1 MARYGVQIRVAC
13 LGTAVLLFMAG
24 CGQPDETATRGYLKV
39 SSAEVAF
46 PYIESSAI
54 KYQQVYNE
62 AYIDVGKTTSRE
74 ALVDL
79 SEGRSRLAVLSRE
92 PNETEVE
99 ALSAGEPD
107 FITRTVAHDALAVIV
122 HGDNPV
128 EDLTVGQLR
137 DIYTGKITNWREL
150 GGKDMAIRP
159 LVRDRNSGTYEVF
172 EDVVLDG
179 AEYGSNVYPCSTMV
193 HLAGLA
199 SAYPGTI
206 GITGLLIT
214 NSSRSSAT
222 MAYAYYKTIRIAE
235 EEGGPYL
242 LPTQHKLLYEP
253 NNTRKKLYP
262 LRRPLV
268 LCYFKRSSLEVN
280 LVSGFV
286 TFLTAVKGQQIAID
300 EGVVPATMP
309 VRTVKL
315 Q

>member
-1 MARYGVQIRVAC
+1 MARFGVHFRLVFSGA
-13 LGTAVLLFMAG
+13 ALLFFTTG

-46 PYIESSAI
+46 PYIESSAV
-54 KYQQVYNE
+54 KYSQVYNE
-62 AYIDVGKTTSRE
+62 AFIDVGKTTSRE

-92 PNETEVE
+92 PNESEVE
-99 ALSAGEPD
+99 ALSAGEAD
-107 FITRTVAHDALAVIV
+107 FISRTVAHDALAVIV

-137 DIYTGKITNWREL
+137 DIYTGKITNWRDL

-172 EDVVLDG
+172 QDNVLKG
-179 AEYGSNVYPCSTMV
+179 VEYGANVYPCSTMT
-193 HLAGLA
+193 ALA
-199 SAYPGTI
+199 SIAGAYSGTI

-214 NSSRSSAT
+214 TDVET
-222 MAYAYYKTIRIAE
+222 MAYYKTIRIAE
-235 EEGGPYL
+235 DESGPYL
-242 LPTQHKLLYEP
+242 LPTQHKLLFEP
-253 NNTRKKLYP
+253 NNERKKLYP

>member
-1 MARYGVQIRVAC
+1 MAWKGVQIRVAC
-13 LGTAVLLFMAG
+13 TGAVLLIIMAG

-46 PYIESSAI
+46 PYIESSAV
-54 KYQQVYNE
+54 KFGQVYNE
-62 AYIDVGKTTSRE
+62 AFVDVGRTTSRE

-79 SEGRSRLAVLSRE
+79 ADGRSRLAVLSRE
-92 PNETEVE
+92 PNESEVE
-99 ALSAGEPD
+99 ALSSGEPD

-128 EDLTVGQLR
+128 EDLTVGQLK
-137 DIYTGKITNWREL
+137 DIFTGKITNWREV
-150 GGKDMAIRP
+150 GGEDRAIRP

-172 EDVVLDG
+172 QDMVLDG
-179 AEYGSNVYPCSTMV
+179 AEYGESVYPCSTMAA
-193 HLAGLA
+193 LAGIA
-199 SAYPGTI
+199 GAYPAAI

-214 NSSRSSAT
+214 TDVQT
-222 MAYAYYKTIRIAE
+222 MAYYKTIRIAE
-235 EEGGPYL
+235 DEGGPYL

-253 NNTRKKLYP
+253 NNERKKLYP

-268 LCYFKRSSLEVN
+268 LCYFKRPLQVN

-300 EGVVPATMP
+300 EGIVPATMP

>member
-1 MARYGVQIRVAC
+1 MARYGVHFRLVFTGSA
-13 LGTAVLLFMAG
+13 LLFFMTG

-46 PYIESSAI
+46 PYIESAAV
-54 KYQQVYNE
+54 KYEQVYNE
-62 AYIDVGKTTSRE
+62 AFIDVGKSTSRQ

-79 SEGRSRLAVLSRE
+79 SEGRSRLAVISRE
-92 PNETEVE
+92 PNESEVE
-99 ALSAGEPD
+99 ALSAGEAD

-122 HGDNPV
+122 HGDNPI
-128 EDLTVGQLR
+128 EDLTTGQLR

-150 GGKDMAIRP
+150 GGEDRAIRP

-172 EDVVLDG
+172 QDMVLDG
-179 AEYGSNVYPCSTMV
+179 AEYGESVYPCSTMAALV
-193 HLAGLA
+193 GIAG
-199 SAYPGTI
+199 AYPSAI

-222 MAYAYYKTIRIAE
+222 MGYYKTIRIAE
-235 EEGGPYL
+235 EEGGSYL
-242 LPTQHKLLYEP
+242 LPTQHKLLQE
-253 NNTRKKLYP
+253 LYP

>member
-1 MARYGVQIRVAC
+1 MARHGVQIRLARMGAA
-13 LGTAVLLFMAG
+13 LLLFMTG
-24 CGQPDETATRGYLKV
+24 CGEPDETATRGYLKV
-39 SSAEVAF
+39 SSAEVAY
-46 PYIESSAI
+46 PYIENSAV
-54 KYQQVYNE
+54 KYEQIYNE
-62 AYIDVGKTTSRE
+62 SFIDVGKTTSRE

-79 SEGRSRLAVLSRE
+79 AEGRSRLAVMSRE

-107 FITRTVAHDALAVIV
+107 FITRTVAHDALAVIL

-128 EDLTVGQLR
+128 DDLTVGQLK
-137 DIYTGKITNWREL
+137 DIYTGKITNWREV
-150 GGKDMAIRP
+150 GGADMAIRP

-172 EDVVLDG
+172 EEMVLDG
-179 AEYGSNVYPCSTMV
+179 AEYGASVYPCSTMAA
-193 HLAGLA
+193 LAGIVG
-199 SAYPGTI
+199 AYPGTI

-214 NSSRSSAT
+214 TDVET
-222 MAYAYYKTIRIAE
+222 MAYYKTIRIAE

-253 NNTRKKLYP
+253 DKQGKKLYP

-300 EGVVPATMP
+300 QGVVPATMP

-315 Q
+315 D

>member
-1 MARYGVQIRVAC
+1 MARKGFQIRVAC
-13 LGTAVLLFMAG
+13 TGAVLLIIMAG

-46 PYIESSAI
+46 PYIESSAV
-54 KYQQVYNE
+54 KFGQVYNE
-62 AYIDVGKTTSRE
+62 AFIDVGRTTSRE

-79 SEGRSRLAVLSRE
+79 ADGRSRLAVLSRE
-92 PNETEVE
+92 PNESEVE

-128 EDLTVGQLR
+128 EDLTVGQLK
-137 DIYTGKITNWREL
+137 DIFTGKITNWREV
-150 GGKDMAIRP
+150 GGEDRAIRP

-172 EDVVLDG
+172 QDMVLDG
-179 AEYGSNVYPCSTMV
+179 AEYGESVYPCSTMAA
-193 HLAGLA
+193 LAGIA
-199 SAYPGTI
+199 GAYPAAI

-214 NSSRSSAT
+214 TDVQT
-222 MAYAYYKTIRIAE
+222 MAYYKTIRIAE
-235 EEGGPYL
+235 DEGGPYL

-253 NNTRKKLYP
+253 NNERKKLYP

-268 LCYFKRSSLEVN
+268 LCYFKRPLEVN

-300 EGVVPATMP
+300 EGIVPATMP

>member
-1 MARYGVQIRVAC
+1 MARFGVHFRLAFS
-13 LGTAVLLFMAG
+13 GAALLFFMTG

-46 PYIESSAI
+46 PYIESSAV
-54 KYQQVYNE
+54 KYAQVYNE
-62 AYIDVGKTTSRE
+62 AFVDVGKTTSRE

-92 PNETEVE
+92 PNESEVE
-99 ALSAGEPD
+99 ALSAGEAD

-172 EDVVLDG
+172 EDVVLEG
-179 AEYGSNVYPCSTMV
+179 AEYGANVYPCSTM
-193 HLAGLA
+193 AALA
-199 SAYPGTI
+199 SIAGAYPGTI

-214 NSSRSSAT
+214 NDVQT
-222 MAYAYYKTIRIAE
+222 MAYYKTIRIAE
-235 EEGGPYL
+235 DEGGPYL
-242 LPTQHKLLYEP
+242 LPTQHKLLQE
-253 NNTRKKLYP
+253 LYP

>member
-1 MARYGVQIRVAC
+1 MARFGVHFRLAFS
-13 LGTAVLLFMAG
+13 GAALLFFMTG

-46 PYIESSAI
+46 PYIESSAV
-54 KYQQVYNE
+54 KYEQVYNE
-62 AYIDVGKTTSRE
+62 AFIDVGKTTSRE

-92 PNETEVE
+92 PNESEVE
-99 ALSAGEPD
+99 ALSAGEAD

-172 EDVVLDG
+172 EDVVLEG
-179 AEYGSNVYPCSTMV
+179 AEYGANVYPCSTMAA
-193 HLAGLA
+193 LANIAG
-199 SAYPGTI
+199 AYPNTI

-214 NSSRSSAT
+214 NSSRSTAT
-222 MAYAYYKTIRIAE
+222 MAYYKTIRIAE
-235 EEGGPYL
+235 DESGPYL
-242 LPTQHKLLYEP
+242 LPTQHKLLQE
-253 NNTRKKLYP
+253 LYP

>member
-1 MARYGVQIRVAC
+1 MAWKGVHIRVAC
-13 LGTAVLLFMAG
+13 MGAALLFFMTG

-46 PYIESSAI
+46 PYIESSAV
-54 KYQQVYNE
+54 KFGQVYNE
-62 AYIDVGKTTSRE
+62 AFIDVGRTTSRE

-79 SEGRSRLAVLSRE
+79 ADGRSRLAVLSRE
-92 PNETEVE
+92 PNESEVE

-128 EDLTVGQLR
+128 EDLTVGQLK
-137 DIYTGKITNWREL
+137 DIFTGKITNWREV
-150 GGKDMAIRP
+150 GGEDRAIRP

-172 EDVVLDG
+172 QDMVLDG
-179 AEYGSNVYPCSTMV
+179 AEYGESVYPCSTMAA
-193 HLAGLA
+193 LAGIA
-199 SAYPGTI
+199 GAYPSAI

-214 NSSRSSAT
+214 TDVQT
-222 MAYAYYKTIRIAE
+222 MAYYKTIRIAE
-235 EEGGPYL
+235 DEGGTYL

-253 NNTRKKLYP
+253 NNERKKLYP

-268 LCYFKRSSLEVN
+268 LCYFKRPLEVN

-300 EGVVPATMP
+300 EGIVPATMP

>member
-1 MARYGVQIRVAC
+1 MAWKGFHIRVAC
-13 LGTAVLLFMAG
+13 TGAVLLIIMAG

-46 PYIESSAI
+46 PYIESSAV
-54 KYQQVYNE
+54 KFEQVYNE
-62 AYIDVGKTTSRE
+62 AFVDVGSTTSRA

-79 SEGRSRLAVLSRE
+79 ADGRSRLAVLSRE
-92 PNETEVE
+92 PNESEVE

-128 EDLTVGQLR
+128 EDLTVGQLKE
-137 DIYTGKITNWREL
+137 IFTGKITNWREV
-150 GGKDMAIRP
+150 GGEDRAIRP

-172 EDVVLDG
+172 QDMVLDG
-179 AEYGSNVYPCSTMV
+179 AEYGESVYPCSTMAA
-193 HLAGLA
+193 LAGIA
-199 SAYPGTI
+199 GAYPAAI

-214 NSSRSSAT
+214 TDVQT
-222 MAYAYYKTIRIAE
+222 MAYYKTIRIAE
-235 EEGGPYL
+235 DEGGPYL

-253 NNTRKKLYP
+253 NNERKKLYP

-268 LCYFKRSSLEVN
+268 LCYFKRPLEVN

-300 EGVVPATMP
+300 EGIVPATMP

>member
-1 MARYGVQIRVAC
+1 MAWKGVHIRLAC
-13 LGTAVLLFMAG
+13 MGAALLFFMAG

-46 PYIESSAI
+46 PYIESSAV
-54 KYQQVYNE
+54 KFEQVYNE
-62 AYIDVGKTTSRE
+62 AFIDVGRTTSRE

-79 SEGRSRLAVLSRE
+79 ADGRSRLAVMSRE
-92 PNETEVE
+92 PNESEVE

-128 EDLTVGQLR
+128 EDLTVAQLK
-137 DIYTGKITNWREL
+137 DIYTGKITNWREV
-150 GGKDMAIRP
+150 GGEDRAIRP

-172 EDVVLDG
+172 QDMVLDG
-179 AEYGSNVYPCSTMV
+179 AEYGESVYPCSTMAA
-193 HLAGLA
+193 LAGIA
-199 SAYPGTI
+199 GAYPAAI

-214 NSSRSSAT
+214 TDVQT
-222 MAYAYYKTIRIAE
+222 MAYYKTIRIAE
-235 EEGGPYL
+235 NEDGPYL

-253 NNTRKKLYP
+253 NNERKKLYP

-268 LCYFKRSSLEVN
+268 LCYFKRPLEVN

-300 EGVVPATMP
+300 EGIVPATMP

>member
-1 MARYGVQIRVAC
+1 MARHGVQIRLAC
-13 LGTAVLLFMAG
+13 MGAAFLFFMTG
-24 CGQPDETATRGYLKV
+24 CGEPNETATRGYLKV

-46 PYIESSAI
+46 PYIESSAV
-54 KYQQVYNE
+54 KYEQIYNE
-62 AYIDVGKTTSRE
+62 SFIDVGKTTSRE

-79 SEGRSRLAVLSRE
+79 AEGRSRLAVMSRE
-92 PNETEVE
+92 PNESEVE

-107 FITRTVAHDALAVIV
+107 FITRTVAHDALAVIL

-128 EDLTVGQLR
+128 DDLTVGQLK
-137 DIYTGKITNWREL
+137 DIYTGKIRNWREV
-150 GGKDMAIRP
+150 GGADMAIRP

-172 EDVVLDG
+172 KEMVLDG
-179 AEYGSNVYPCSTMV
+179 AEYGASVYPCSTMAA
-193 HLAGLA
+193 LAGIVG
-199 SAYPGTI
+199 AYPGTI

-214 NSSRSSAT
+214 TDVET
-222 MAYAYYKTIRIAE
+222 MAYYKTIRIAE

-242 LPTQHKLLYEP
+242 LPTQHKLLDEP
-253 NNTRKKLYP
+253 DKQGKKLYP

-300 EGVVPATMP
+300 QGVVPATMP

-315 Q
+315 D

>member
-1 MARYGVQIRVAC
+1 MARFGVQFRLAISGA
-13 LGTAVLLFMAG
+13 ALLFFMTG

-54 KYQQVYNE
+54 KYEQVYNE
-62 AYIDVGKTTSRE
+62 AFIDVGKSTSRE

-92 PNETEVE
+92 PNESEVE
-99 ALSAGEPD
+99 ALSAGEAD

-172 EDVVLDG
+172 EDVVLEG
-179 AEYGSNVYPCSTMV
+179 AEYGANVYPCSTM
-193 HLAGLA
+193 AALA
-199 SAYPGTI
+199 SIAGAYPGTI

-214 NSSRSSAT
+214 RSTTT
-222 MAYAYYKTIRIAE
+222 MAYYKTIRIAE
-235 EEGGPYL
+235 DESGPYL
-242 LPTQHKLLYEP
+242 LPTQHKLLQE
-253 NNTRKKLYP
+253 LYP

-280 LVSGFV
+280 LVSGYV

>member
-1 MARYGVQIRVAC
+1 MAWKGAHIRVAC
-13 LGTAVLLFMAG
+13 TGAVLLFLMAG

-46 PYIESSAI
+46 PYIESSAV
-54 KYQQVYNE
+54 KFGQVYNE
-62 AYIDVGKTTSRE
+62 AFVDVGRTTSRE

-79 SEGRSRLAVLSRE
+79 ADGRSRLAVMSRE
-92 PNETEVE
+92 PNESEVE
-99 ALSAGEPD
+99 ALSAGEQD

-128 EDLTVGQLR
+128 EDLTIGQLK
-137 DIYTGKITNWREL
+137 DIFTGKITNWREV
-150 GGKDMAIRP
+150 GGEDRAIRP
-159 LVRDRNSGTYEVF
+159 LVRDRNSGTYEIF
-172 EDVVLDG
+172 QDMVLDG
-179 AEYGSNVYPCSTMV
+179 AEYGESVYPCSTMAA
-193 HLAGLA
+193 LAGIA
-199 SAYPGTI
+199 GAYPAAI

-214 NSSRSSAT
+214 TDVQT
-222 MAYAYYKTIRIAE
+222 MAYYKTIRIAE
-235 EEGGPYL
+235 DEGGPYL

-253 NNTRKKLYP
+253 NNERKKLYP

-268 LCYFKRSSLEVN
+268 LCYFKRPLQVN

-300 EGVVPATMP
+300 EGIVPATMP

>member
-1 MARYGVQIRVAC
+1 MAWKGVHIRVAC
-13 LGTAVLLFMAG
+13 MGAALLFFMTG

-46 PYIESSAI
+46 PYIESSAV
-54 KYQQVYNE
+54 KFGQVYNE
-62 AYIDVGKTTSRE
+62 AFVDVGRTTSRE

-79 SEGRSRLAVLSRE
+79 ADGRSRLAVLSRE
-92 PNETEVE
+92 PNESEVE
-99 ALSAGEPD
+99 ALSSGEPD

-128 EDLTVGQLR
+128 EDLTVGQLK
-137 DIYTGKITNWREL
+137 DIFTGKITNWREV
-150 GGKDMAIRP
+150 GGEDRAIRP

-172 EDVVLDG
+172 QDMVLDG
-179 AEYGSNVYPCSTMV
+179 AEYGESVYPCSTMAA
-193 HLAGLA
+193 LAGIA
-199 SAYPGTI
+199 GAYPAAI

-214 NSSRSSAT
+214 TDVQT
-222 MAYAYYKTIRIAE
+222 MAYYKTIRIAE
-235 EEGGPYL
+235 DEGGPYL

-253 NNTRKKLYP
+253 NNERKKLYP

-268 LCYFKRSSLEVN
+268 LCYFKRPLEVN

-300 EGVVPATMP
+300 EGIVPATMP

>member
-1 MARYGVQIRVAC
+1 MARFGVHFRLA
-13 LGTAVLLFMAG
+13 LSGAALLFFMTG

-46 PYIESSAI
+46 PYIESSAV
-54 KYQQVYNE
+54 KYEQVYNE
-62 AYIDVGKTTSRE
+62 AFIDVGKTTSRE

-92 PNETEVE
+92 PNESEVE
-99 ALSAGEPD
+99 ALSAGEAD

-150 GGKDMAIRP
+150 GGMDMAIRP

-172 EDVVLDG
+172 EDVVLEG
-179 AEYGSNVYPCSTMV
+179 AEYGANVYPCSTM
-193 HLAGLA
+193 AALA
-199 SAYPGTI
+199 SIAGAYPGTI

-214 NSSRSSAT
+214 NSSRSTAT
-222 MAYAYYKTIRIAE
+222 MAYYKTIRIAE
-235 EEGGPYL
+235 DESGPYL

-253 NNTRKKLYP
+253 NNERKKLYP

-268 LCYFKRSSLEVN
+268 LCYFKRPLQVN

>member
-1 MARYGVQIRVAC
+1 MARYGVHFRLVFTGA
-13 LGTAVLLFMAG
+13 ALLFFMTG

-46 PYIESSAI
+46 PYIESAAV
-54 KYQQVYNE
+54 KYEQVYNE
-62 AYIDVGKTTSRE
+62 AFVDVGKTTSRQ

-79 SEGRSRLAVLSRE
+79 SEGRSRLAVISRE
-92 PNETEVE
+92 PNESEVE
-99 ALSAGEPD
+99 ALSSGEAD

-122 HGDNPV
+122 HGDNPI
-128 EDLTVGQLR
+128 EDLTMGQLR

-150 GGKDMAIRP
+150 GGEDRAIRP

-172 EDVVLDG
+172 QDMVLDG
-179 AEYGSNVYPCSTMV
+179 AEYGESVYPCSTMAA
-193 HLAGLA
+193 LAGIA
-199 SAYPGTI
+199 GAYPSAI

-214 NSSRSSAT
+214 NSSRSSTT
-222 MAYAYYKTIRIAE
+222 MAYYKTIRIAE

-242 LPTQHKLLYEP
+242 LPTQHKLLQE
-253 NNTRKKLYP
+253 LYP

>member
-1 MARYGVQIRVAC
+1 MARKGFQVRVAC
-13 LGTAVLLFMAG
+13 TGVALLIIMAG

-46 PYIESSAI
+46 PYIESSAV
-54 KYQQVYNE
+54 KFGQVYNE
-62 AYIDVGKTTSRE
+62 AFVDVGRTTSRE

-79 SEGRSRLAVLSRE
+79 ADGRSRLAVLSRG
-92 PNETEVE
+92 PNESEVE
-99 ALSAGEPD
+99 ALSSGEPD

-128 EDLTVGQLR
+128 EDLTVGQLK
-137 DIYTGKITNWREL
+137 DIFTGKITNWREV
-150 GGKDMAIRP
+150 GGEDRAIRP

-172 EDVVLDG
+172 QDMVLDG
-179 AEYGSNVYPCSTMV
+179 AEYGESVYPCSTMAA
-193 HLAGLA
+193 LAGIA
-199 SAYPGTI
+199 GAYPAAI

-214 NSSRSSAT
+214 TDVQT
-222 MAYAYYKTIRIAE
+222 MAYYKTIRIAE
-235 EEGGPYL
+235 DEGGPYL

-253 NNTRKKLYP
+253 NNERKKLYP

-268 LCYFKRSSLEVN
+268 LCYFKRPLEVN

-300 EGVVPATMP
+300 EGIVPATMP

>member
-1 MARYGVQIRVAC
+1 MG
-13 LGTAVLLFMAG
+13 AVLLFFTTG

-54 KYQQVYNE
+54 KYEQVYNE
-62 AYIDVGKTTSRE
+62 AFIDVGRTTSRE

-79 SEGRSRLAVLSRE
+79 AEGRSRLAVMSRE
-92 PNETEVE
+92 PNESEVE

-128 EDLTVGQLR
+128 EDLTVAQLK
-137 DIYTGKITNWREL
+137 DIFTGKITNWREV
-150 GGKDMAIRP
+150 GGEDRAIRP

-172 EDVVLDG
+172 QDMVLDG
-179 AEYGSNVYPCSTMV
+179 AEYGESVYPCSTMAA
-193 HLAGLA
+193 LAGIA
-199 SAYPGTI
+199 GAYPSAI
-206 GITGLLIT
+206 GVTGLLIT
-214 NSSRSSAT
+214 NSSRSSTT
-222 MAYAYYKTIRIAE
+222 MAYYKTIRIADE
-235 EEGGPYL
+235 EEGPYL
-242 LPTQHKLLYEP
+242 LPTQHKLLHEP
-253 NNTRKKLYP
+253 DNERKKLYP

-300 EGVVPATMP
+300 EGIVPATMP

>member
-1 MARYGVQIRVAC
+1 MARKGFQIRVAC
-13 LGTAVLLFMAG
+13 TGAVLLIIMAG

-46 PYIESSAI
+46 PYIESSAV
-54 KYQQVYNE
+54 KFGQVYNE
-62 AYIDVGKTTSRE
+62 AFIDVGRTTSRE

-79 SEGRSRLAVLSRE
+79 ADGRSRLAVLSRE
-92 PNETEVE
+92 PNESEVE

-128 EDLTVGQLR
+128 EDLTVGQLK
-137 DIYTGKITNWREL
+137 DIFTGKITNWREV
-150 GGKDMAIRP
+150 GGEDRAIRP

-172 EDVVLDG
+172 QDMVLDG
-179 AEYGSNVYPCSTMV
+179 AEYGESVYPCSTMAA
-193 HLAGLA
+193 LAGIA
-199 SAYPGTI
+199 GAYPAAI

-214 NSSRSSAT
+214 TDVQT
-222 MAYAYYKTIRIAE
+222 MAYYKTIRIAE
-235 EEGGPYL
+235 DEVGPYL

-253 NNTRKKLYP
+253 NNERKKLYP

-268 LCYFKRSSLEVN
+268 LCYFKRPLEVN

-300 EGVVPATMP
+300 EGIVPATMP

>member
-1 MARYGVQIRVAC
+1 MARFGVHFRLAFS
-13 LGTAVLLFMAG
+13 GAALLFLMTG

-46 PYIESSAI
+46 PYIESSAV

-62 AYIDVGKTTSRE
+62 AFIDVAKTTSRE

-92 PNETEVE
+92 PNESEVE
-99 ALSAGEPD
+99 ALSAGEAD

-172 EDVVLDG
+172 EDVVLEG
-179 AEYGSNVYPCSTMV
+179 AEYGANVYPCSTM
-193 HLAGLA
+193 AALA
-199 SAYPGTI
+199 SIAGAYPGTI

-214 NSSRSSAT
+214 RSTTT
-222 MAYAYYKTIRIAE
+222 MAYYKTIRIAE
-235 EEGGPYL
+235 DESGPYL
-242 LPTQHKLLYEP
+242 LPTQHKLLQE
-253 NNTRKKLYP
+253 LYP

-280 LVSGFV
+280 LVSGYV

>member
-1 MARYGVQIRVAC
+1 MARHGVQIRLAC
-13 LGTAVLLFMAG
+13 MCAALLFFMTG
-24 CGQPDETATRGYLKV
+24 CGEPNETATRGYLKV

-46 PYIESSAI
+46 PYIESSAV
-54 KYQQVYNE
+54 KYEQIYNE
-62 AYIDVGKTTSRE
+62 SFIDVGKTTSRE

-79 SEGRSRLAVLSRE
+79 AEGRSRLAVMSRE
-92 PNETEVE
+92 PNESEVE

-107 FITRTVAHDALAVIV
+107 FITRTVAHDALAVIL

-128 EDLTVGQLR
+128 DDLTVGQLK
-137 DIYTGKITNWREL
+137 DIYTGKIRNWREV
-150 GGKDMAIRP
+150 GGADMAIRP

-172 EDVVLDG
+172 KEMVLDG
-179 AEYGSNVYPCSTMV
+179 AEYGASVYPCSTMAA
-193 HLAGLA
+193 LAGIVG
-199 SAYPGTI
+199 AYPGTI

-214 NSSRSSAT
+214 TDVET
-222 MAYAYYKTIRIAE
+222 MAYYKTIRIAE

-242 LPTQHKLLYEP
+242 LPTQHKLLDEP
-253 NNTRKKLYP
+253 DKQGKKLYP

-300 EGVVPATMP
+300 QGVVPATMP

-315 Q
+315 D

>member
-1 MARYGVQIRVAC
+1 MAWKGAHIRVAC
-13 LGTAVLLFMAG
+13 TGAALLIIMAG

-46 PYIESSAI
+46 PYIESSAV
-54 KYQQVYNE
+54 KFEQVYNE
-62 AYIDVGKTTSRE
+62 AFIDVGKTTSRE

-79 SEGRSRLAVLSRE
+79 ADGRSRLAVLSRE
-92 PNETEVE
+92 PNESEVE
-99 ALSAGEPD
+99 ALSAGEQD

-128 EDLTVGQLR
+128 EDLTVGQLK
-137 DIYTGKITNWREL
+137 DIFTGKITNWREV
-150 GGKDMAIRP
+150 GGEDRAIRP

-172 EDVVLDG
+172 QDMVLDG
-179 AEYGSNVYPCSTMV
+179 AEYGESVYPCSTMAA
-193 HLAGLA
+193 LAGIA
-199 SAYPGTI
+199 GAYQSAI

-214 NSSRSSAT
+214 NSSRSSTT
-222 MAYAYYKTIRIAE
+222 MAYYKTIRIAE
-235 EEGGPYL
+235 DEGGPYL

-253 NNTRKKLYP
+253 NNERKKLYP

-268 LCYFKRSSLEVN
+268 LCYFKRPLEVN

-300 EGVVPATMP
+300 EGIVPATMP

>member
-1 MARYGVQIRVAC
+1 MARKGFQIRVAC
-13 LGTAVLLFMAG
+13 TGVALLIIMAG

-46 PYIESSAI
+46 PYIESSAV
-54 KYQQVYNE
+54 KFGQVYNE
-62 AYIDVGKTTSRE
+62 AFIDVGRTTSRE

-79 SEGRSRLAVLSRE
+79 ADGRSRLAVLSRE
-92 PNETEVE
+92 PNESEVE
-99 ALSAGEPD
+99 ALSSGEPD

-128 EDLTVGQLR
+128 EDLTVGQLK
-137 DIYTGKITNWREL
+137 DIFTGKITNWREV
-150 GGKDMAIRP
+150 GGEDRAIRP

-172 EDVVLDG
+172 QDMVLDG
-179 AEYGSNVYPCSTMV
+179 AEYGESVYPCSTMAA
-193 HLAGLA
+193 LAGIA
-199 SAYPGTI
+199 GAYPAAI

-214 NSSRSSAT
+214 TDVQT
-222 MAYAYYKTIRIAE
+222 MAYYKTIRIAE
-235 EEGGPYL
+235 DEGGPYL

-253 NNTRKKLYP
+253 NNERKKLYP

-268 LCYFKRSSLEVN
+268 LCYFKRPLEVN

-300 EGVVPATMP
+300 EGIVPATMP

>member
-1 MARYGVQIRVAC
+1 MAWKGVHIRVAC
-13 LGTAVLLFMAG
+13 MGAALLFFMTG

-46 PYIESSAI
+46 PYIESSAV
-54 KYQQVYNE
+54 KFGQVYNE
-62 AYIDVGKTTSRE
+62 AFIDVGRTTSRE

-79 SEGRSRLAVLSRE
+79 ADGRSRLAVLSRE
-92 PNETEVE
+92 PNESEVE
-99 ALSAGEPD
+99 ALSSGEPD

-128 EDLTVGQLR
+128 EDLTVGQLK
-137 DIYTGKITNWREL
+137 DIFTGKITNWREV
-150 GGKDMAIRP
+150 GGEDRAIRP

-172 EDVVLDG
+172 QDMVLDG
-179 AEYGSNVYPCSTMV
+179 AEYGESVYPCSTMAA
-193 HLAGLA
+193 LAGIA
-199 SAYPGTI
+199 GAYPAAI

-214 NSSRSSAT
+214 TDVQT
-222 MAYAYYKTIRIAE
+222 MAYYKTIRIAE
-235 EEGGPYL
+235 DEGGPYL

-253 NNTRKKLYP
+253 NNERKKLYP

-268 LCYFKRSSLEVN
+268 LCYFKRPLEVN

-300 EGVVPATMP
+300 EGIVPATMP

>member
-1 MARYGVQIRVAC
+1 MARFGVHFRLA
-13 LGTAVLLFMAG
+13 LSGAALLFLTTG

-54 KYQQVYNE
+54 KYEQVYNE
-62 AYIDVGKTTSRE
+62 AFIDVGKSTSRE

-92 PNETEVE
+92 PNESEVE
-99 ALSAGEPD
+99 ALSAGEAD

-128 EDLTVGQLR
+128 EDLTLGQLR

-159 LVRDRNSGTYEVF
+159 LVRDQNSGTYEVF
-172 EDVVLDG
+172 VDVVLEG
-179 AEYGSNVYPCSTMV
+179 AEYGANVYPCSTM
-193 HLAGLA
+193 AALA
-199 SAYPGTI
+199 SIAGAYPGTI

-214 NSSRSSAT
+214 NDVQT
-222 MAYAYYKTIRIAE
+222 MAYYKTIRIAE
-235 EEGGPYL
+235 DESGPYL
-242 LPTQHKLLYEP
+242 LPTQHKLLQE
-253 NNTRKKLYP
+253 LYP

-309 VRTVKL
+309 VRMVKL

>member
-1 MARYGVQIRVAC
+1 MAKFGVHFRLAFS
-13 LGTAVLLFMAG
+13 GAALLFFMTG

-46 PYIESSAI
+46 PYIESSAV

-62 AYIDVGKTTSRE
+62 AFIDVAKTTSRE

-92 PNETEVE
+92 PNESEVE
-99 ALSAGEPD
+99 ALSAGEAD

-128 EDLTVGQLR
+128 EDLTLGQLR
-137 DIYTGKITNWREL
+137 DIYTGNITNWREL

-172 EDVVLDG
+172 EDVVLEG
-179 AEYGSNVYPCSTMV
+179 AEYGANVYPCSTM
-193 HLAGLA
+193 AALA
-199 SAYPGTI
+199 SIAGAYPGTI

-214 NSSRSSAT
+214 RSTTT
-222 MAYAYYKTIRIAE
+222 MAYYKTIRIAE
-235 EEGGPYL
+235 DESGPYL
-242 LPTQHKLLYEP
+242 LPTQHKLLQE
-253 NNTRKKLYP
+253 LYP

-280 LVSGFV
+280 LVSGYV